1 MSYGLERT
9 INVTEKLNEISHFC
23 PFPFLLGVLPMAFVL
38 RKEWGVVTTHVQNPL
53 GREGQGKNQPIQNDI
68 CKGTHGTLLLLYKEL
83 AGKIVRFFG
92 ACRFKFYY
100 EEKLFLV

>member
-1 MSYGLERT
+1 
-9 INVTEKLNEISHFC
+9 
-23 PFPFLLGVLPMAFVL
+23 MAFVL

-53 GREGQGKNQPIQNDI
+53 ATEGQGKNQPIQNDI
-68 CKGTHGTLLLLYKEL
+68 CKGTHGTRLLLYKEL
-83 AGKIVRFFG
+83 AGKIVTFFV

>member
-1 MSYGLERT
+1 MKSRT
-9 INVTEKLNEISHFC
+9 SVHSLSFWVYFQWPLFSGKS
-23 PFPFLLGVLPMAFVL
+23 GVWSLHTFKIPWAG
-38 RKEWGVVTTHVQNPL
+38 RDKE
-53 GREGQGKNQPIQNDI
+53 KNQPIQNDI

-83 AGKIVRFFG
+83 AGKIVTFFG